1 MKLLNG
7 KIFLG
12 TTLAIALGAFAVPA
26 GAAVPLK
33 ANSDV
38 MSNVGVQYA
47 QADVD
52 EVAHEKAHEIKS
64 GTVGA
69 ANAVRAAHRRHER
82 NEYRHHTVGSKIDSK
97 INEVDSEA
105 KGAGR
110 AVERAHNEHEAVERS
125 QGRD

>member
-1 MKLLNG
+1 MA
-7 KIFLG
+7 ITLG
-12 TTLAIALGAFAVPA
+12 TFAVPA
-26 GAAVPLK
+26 GQAVPLK

-69 ANAVRAAHRRHER
+69 ANAVRSAHRRHER
-82 NEYRHHTVGSKIDSK
+82 NEYRHHTVGSKIDSQADQQ
-97 INEVDSEA
+97 EVDSEA
-105 KGAGR
+105 QAPRR
-110 AVERAHNEHEAVERS
+110 AWDNTR
-125 QGRD
+125 